1 MLYVVLTGCFFASNA
16 QEAVPFTPR
25 LDGGSI
31 EIKGNI
37 IFAGNNI
44 LNRATE
50 TDPSLANSPY
60 NGTENNNNLW
70 MEYIDIDSDSSTFSS
85 SSAALNID
93 DPSCSQ
99 IRYAG
104 LYWAGTYPNERSTD
118 ANASFSGTSRIE
130 DWFNIKFKIPGGS
143 YVDLTADTAADP
155 IGNEDDIIFDG
166 YDYNDIN
173 NSFKDSPYIC
183 YKNVTDIVRSNA
195 NPIGEYTVANVRA
208 TRGTRNGSSSAGWV
222 MVVIYENPNETG
234 KFISTFDGYAG
245 LSGSVGT
252 VDVAVNGF
260 KTLPTGFP
268 VNARIGVG
276 ALEGDR
282 SITNDRFKIKANL
295 NTTFT
300 DLSTTNLNPA
310 NNFFNSTISINDAQV
325 PDRTPYGTNTLGLD
339 LDVFDLSNPNNA
351 VLPNDETGATLQF
364 TSTGDG
370 YGSFLA
376 TFLVE
381 QIEPN
386 IVLEKRVEDIGGND
400 ITGMGVNLG
409 QTLDYVL
416 SFQNLGNDD
425 TVDYTIRDVL
435 PINVTLDEA
444 NLVLPTGVT
453 YTYDEPSRTV
463 VFTIPDNLVN
473 KQDPIYTIRMRVKV
487 AENCFDFVDAC
498 TDLIQNLA
506 YSTYSGAINSNIITD
521 DPSVSDFD
529 NCGFVVPGA
538 TNFLLDDLADCN
550 FTRSVELCGTSVLL
564 NAGDNFDD
572 YIWVRD
578 DNNNNV
584 IDSTD
589 TVLNDGDPDND
600 PSTILVNGE
609 GTYIV
614 DKIVAD
620 PCKGFKEII
629 NVVQYGSGTI
639 TNPIIEYYNT
649 VNNDADPSN
658 DLFGE
663 IVQCSIDN
671 ALLPKLFLCGISDS
685 RLLQVNIL
693 DAQSIVWEKLDEA
706 SCSPSGDD
714 CANKNLTCTWN
725 QVGSGNNYTL
735 NSPGKYRLFVNYQ
748 NGCSNRF
755 YFNAFQNDLDIQY
768 NKKDIICTSPGNI
781 TITNLG
787 NGYGYQLVD
796 AISGTVITP
805 FSSNNGPSFDF
816 NPGENGGYRV
826 EVVQLDNSSVP
837 IEGACIFSTPDIGIL
852 ERNVNYS
859 ISAALNSCTGFG
871 SINIQINNAEP
882 NYEYE
887 IRLDDGSNG
896 GLGTLLDSET
906 AQPNNNFTFNDLNPG
921 DYIAVAR
928 TDDGCSYSER
938 VSIIAGDLYLN
949 ARISQHITCKEG
961 NIIMASGGGKTPHT
975 YAIWSFVDD
984 DGATVISYP
993 TVNDIPASAYQTSQI
1008 FDIYDPGDY
1017 TFAVIDRF
1025 NCVSISNTV
1034 TIEFRPAAEYNATS
1048 VIDVLCFGDST
1059 GAIAFN
1065 LVNDNG
1071 YQLTYYLYEAS
1082 TFDEQ
1087 NYEYINA
1094 LATNASGYFPG
1105 LPAGDYA
1112 VVINQRK
1119 GSASCDYFEYHTIST
1134 PANALFGNAV
1144 LIQGYTCT
1152 QDGIIEA
1159 QNVSGGTAPY
1169 EYSIDGVNF
1178 FSGLGAERFTGLID
1192 GTYNVTIRDANGC
1205 TFVTNEIIID
1215 PRVEPS
1221 DLTFSA
1227 TQPVC
1232 TELTSEVTVTVVDG
1246 TAPFTYEIIAPVADA
1261 VMNGTSNTFSSL
1273 DPGTYT
1279 FRVSDAKGCVI
1290 QEDFTIAAVNRIA
1303 IAGQLN
1309 NNVTCF
1315 GLSDGAITFNVSGF
1329 ATSYDYTVTGPT
1341 TFSGTTETA
1350 NKLPFTGLSEGTYSI
1365 EVTDNSTNCTAT
1377 ENITVTAP
1385 PSALIISDLQITDL
1399 SCSASGTVPGDVTV
1413 IATGGWGGFEYVLE
1427 SPTGVIIGPQ
1437 GNNSFTAL
1445 TETSDYSISVID
1457 AGGCVITQTFS
1468 LTPAVTPVL
1477 EVTANDICYDSTT
1490 GLVLTASV
1498 TSGGS
1503 APFQYRLNSGAYQ
1516 SNTSFT
1522 GLGPGSYTVE
1532 VIDSKNCTSAAS
1544 IEVFPT
1550 LTASSS
1556 LIKGL
1561 DCTSGSPDA
1570 EIEISISG
1578 GSTNYTYEVFLDG
1591 NSVQTSTSVTSNP
1604 FFYITSIAGT
1614 YTFNITDDSGCLVNT
1629 TETVDPYV
1637 PPTITLAQTSEIL
1650 CNGEDGATIQI
1661 NIDGTTGLPPYTIA
1675 VENITTGTVY
1685 GTQTSGLPA
1694 GVYEVTVTDAKSC
1707 SNTETIVINEPDPIN
1722 YDIVVMPITCDPAN
1736 GTDPGSITVANLSG
1750 GTNEYTYHLSGNNSY
1765 SDSYATT
1772 AGGEDHTFT
1781 ILEFGIY
1788 EVDVVDANGCSVKT
1802 TNIIASPPE
1811 DLDIDVSTATVD
1823 CSLGGTA
1830 IITVNTALGSSNYE
1844 FAILETYSIP
1854 YVDDP
1859 INDYQPAD
1867 SSGGNTATFDGL
1879 IPGITYSFVVHDL
1892 TTNCYYFET
1901 ADMPIDSPSDLTTS
1915 LDAVNN
1921 VTCTGNADGSVS
1933 FSFDNYAT
1941 DATSVK
1947 YEIFN
1952 FQSNATT
1959 GITDSEAVNPPSIGT
1974 VVQVTNVGPL
1984 APGVYYILFN
1994 EIGGT
1999 FDGCSVGS
2007 EVFTISEST
2016 NTLQVTATLDTND
2029 NCNLNASQVS
2039 AIGQFGT
2046 PPYEYQITLAT
2057 VAAPTLMT
2065 WAGSSTNVFNV
2076 EGGDYIVYIKD
2087 ANNCIQQDN
2096 VLVPTDSSPEISLSI
2111 NNQCSGSE
2119 GNYAMDITLTAE
2131 GIAPYSIRVDNGALR
2146 AATGLNALGNT
2157 ITISG
2162 LNSGSHSIE
2171 ILDSNGCGE
2180 IKGIA
2185 IAPELE
2191 ATAIVLTQPTCTTND
2206 GVIGFTITGG
2216 SGSYLTELLQS
2227 DLTPTSISPSGNQFV
2242 GVPFGDYVVRVTD
2255 ASLATPNCFVDLP
2268 ISLEEPTPVTL
2279 LDTEW
2284 TNVSCAGAS
2293 DGSIIIN
2300 MEPSSIG
2307 VNDNPP
2313 YTFEITDGTS
2323 TFTQGTKL
2331 FTGLSAGV
2339 WDITVTSNRNCLAV
2353 DQVTIGEPLALDA
2366 AITNVIPFACDMNN
2380 AQQSAVIEV
2389 TITAGTGTPNYFFNV
2404 NGGSFLPTGGSV
2416 FTYNAWS
2423 AGNYDIIIRDAN
2435 GCLFALPT
2443 QVIDPLNT
2451 FTAAVTEISA
2461 ISCNSPEEV
2470 MVSVTDDGSPH
2481 NYSFEL
2487 LPLGNSN
2494 GVPGLTTA
2502 TTAVFYLSVV
2512 GNYTFRVT
2520 DLDTGCYVDTQAHP
2534 IDPYDLIDVV
2544 ATATSPVTCFG
2555 DGNGTLEINITEYSG
2570 TFNYEVF
2577 TQAGAIV
2584 QAGLGNT
2591 STIPF
2596 TITGLSGGNYYVRVT
2611 ETAIP
2616 LCSEDSNIVTII
2628 SPNMPLTTV
2637 INPLAEAEC
2646 TNGQGEILVDPSGGY
2661 APYDIV
2667 LNNTTTGQVSN
2678 AFDVQAMVFT
2688 GLSAGN
2694 FNIQITDNIGCVI
2707 SDTEVLVPATP
2718 IVANAIPL
2726 VTTLDCFGDDNA
2738 TVTAIVTGGG
2748 SGAYEYQLNY
2758 YDETGAVI
2766 EFTSGEQTSDTFTG
2780 LGAGIYSITVTD
2792 GWNCDVETNQ
2802 VSITQPARVFASLV
2816 RTDPLTCATGA
2827 EFELTATGGSG
2838 TYEYSTDN
2846 LTFLP
2851 MTINP
2856 LGLPETGIFPAG
2868 TYRYYVRDALN
2879 GCKAVVSNAITEN
2892 PIVPLSL
2899 IVDNSAAFINCTG
2912 EGTAVIYAQ
2921 ADGGLGN
2928 YQYELFTDSTLALAT
2943 RIAGPQPN
2951 GVFSNLTAGTYYVS
2965 VTSEDCTTLP
2975 EEVVIVEPIPL
2986 SYTEDIVN
2994 ITCAGEDNGRITVT
3008 LSGGAGG
3015 YIYSIS
3021 PNLDKFDT
3029 INTFTDL
3036 APGDYAVIAQDQN
3049 GCFEYL
3055 EYNISEPAII
3065 EVSATITPEIC
3076 IGSEDGSITL
3086 DIQGG
3091 TAPYSTA
3098 LNSND
3103 DTDFVQD
3110 RVDFNNLA
3118 TDSYLIFIRDANGCE
3133 TNIVLD
3139 IERGVNLSAT
3149 VEPVYGCTGNMP
3161 NNYVNVVLED
3171 PSVSGDVMYAL
3182 DSTDQTAMQ
3191 LGSNFSDITPGS
3203 HYITIA
3209 HANGCFETVD
3219 FDIIGYEPLILTL
3232 DQTPNEIIAIAEGG
3246 RLEYTFYFNG
3256 FDNGTDNTF
3265 SIRETGTYEVRV
3277 VDENG
3282 CEAVASIY
3290 MEFIDIEMPNFF
3302 TPDGDN
3308 MNDSWRPR
3316 NGEYFPNLEVLIYDR
3331 YGRVVARLSNIEG
3344 WDGTYD
3350 GKEVPTGDY
3359 WYVVNF
3365 NEDNMKEFVGH
3376 FTLYR

>member
-1 MLYVVLTGCFFASNA
+1 MLYVLLTGCFFASNA

-25 LDGGSI
+25 LDGGSL
-31 EIKGNI
+31 EIRGNI

-44 LNRATE
+44 LNRASQA
-50 TDPSLANSPY
+50 DPGEANIAY
-60 NGTENNNNLW
+60 NGTQNNNSLW
-70 MEYIDIDSDSSTFSS
+70 MEYIDIDGDSSTFSS
-85 SSAALNID
+85 SSAALNLA

-99 IRYAG
+99 VRYAG
-104 LYWAGTYPNERSTD
+104 LYWAATYPNERSTD
-118 ANASFSGTSRIE
+118 SSAPFNGTPRIE
-130 DWFNIKFKIPGGS
+130 DWFTIKFKIPGGS
-143 YVDLTADTAADP
+143 YVELTADTTADP
-155 IGNEDDIIFDG
+155 IGDEDDIIFDG

-183 YKNVTDIVRSNA
+183 YKNITDIVRSNT
-195 NPIGEYTVANVRA
+195 NPIGEYTVANIRA
-208 TRGTRNGSSSAGWV
+208 TKGTRNGSSSAGWV

-245 LSGSVGT
+245 MSGSVGT
-252 VDVAVNGF
+252 VNVAVNGF

-282 SITNDRFKIKANL
+282 SITNDRFKIKANM
-295 NTTFT
+295 NATFT

-310 NNFFNSTISINDAQV
+310 NNFFNSTISINDGQV
-325 PDRTPYGTNTLGLD
+325 IDRTPYGTNTLGLD

-351 VLPNDETGATLQF
+351 ILPNDETGATLQF
-364 TSTGDG
+364 TSSGDG

-425 TVDYTIRDVL
+425 TVNYTIRDVL

-453 YTYDEPSRTV
+453 YTYDAPSRTV
-463 VFTIPDNLVN
+463 IFTISDNLVN

-506 YSTYSGAINSNIITD
+506 YSTYAGAINSNIITD

-529 NCGFVVPGA
+529 NCGFVLPGA

-550 FTRSVELCGTSVLL
+550 FTRSVELCGTNVLL
-564 NAGDNFDD
+564 NAGDHFDD

-600 PSTILVNGE
+600 SSTILVNGE

-693 DAQSIVWEKLDEA
+693 DAQSIVWQKLDEA

-796 AISGTVITP
+796 AISGTVIIP

-837 IEGACIFSTPDIGIL
+837 IAGACIFSTPDIGIL

-921 DYIAVAR
+921 NYIAIAR
-928 TDDGCSYSER
+928 TDDGCSYSEQ
-938 VSIIAGDLYLN
+938 VSIVEDNLYLI
-949 ARISQHITCKEG
+949 ARVSQHITCKEG
-961 NIIMASGGGKTPHT
+961 NILMDSGGGKTPHT

-984 DGATVISYP
+984 DGAAVISYP
-993 TVNDIPASAYQTSQI
+993 SVNDIPASSYQTSQI
-1008 FDIYDPGDY
+1008 FDILNPGDY

-1025 NCVSISNTV
+1025 NCVSISNMV

-1048 VIDVLCFGDST
+1048 VTNVLCFGDST
-1059 GAIAFN
+1059 GSIEFN
-1065 LVNDNG
+1065 LVNSNG
-1071 YQLTYYLYEAS
+1071 YQLTYYLFDAA

-1094 LATNASGYFPG
+1094 LATNTSGYFPG

-1112 VVINQRK
+1112 IVINQRK

-1178 FSGLGAERFTGLID
+1178 FSGPGAERFTGLID
-1192 GTYNVTIRDANGC
+1192 GTYTVTIRDANGC
-1205 TFVTNEIIID
+1205 TFATDDVTID
-1215 PRVEPS
+1215 PRIEPS
-1221 DLTFSA
+1221 DLTFNA

-1232 TELTSEVTVTVVDG
+1232 PALTSEVTVTVVDG
-1246 TAPFTYEIIAPVADA
+1246 TAPFNYEIIAPLANAID
-1261 VMNGTSNTFSSL
+1261 NGTSNTFSSL
-1273 DPGTYT
+1273 EPGTYT
-1279 FRVSDAKGCVI
+1279 FRVSDAKGCSI

-1303 IAGQLN
+1303 AVGKIN

-1315 GLSDGAITFNVSGF
+1315 GISDGAVTFNVSGF
-1329 ATSYDYTVTGPT
+1329 TTSYDYTVTGPS
-1341 TFSGTTETA
+1341 TFSGTAVTA
-1350 NKLPFTGLSEGTYSI
+1350 NTLALTGLGEGTYSI
-1365 EVTDNSTNCTAT
+1365 EVTDNTTNCTAT
-1377 ENITVTAP
+1377 ENIAVTAP
-1385 PSALIISDLQITDL
+1385 LSELIISDLDSTDL
-1399 SCSASGTVPGDVTV
+1399 SCSPSGTVPGAVTV
-1413 IATGGWGGFEYVLE
+1413 TATGGWGGFEYVLE
-1427 SPTGVIIGPQ
+1427 SPTGAITGPQ
-1437 GNNSFTAL
+1437 GNNSFTGL
-1445 TETSDYSISVID
+1445 TDTGNYSINVID
-1457 AGGCVITQTFS
+1457 AGGCEITQTFS
-1468 LTPAVTPVL
+1468 LTPAEAPVL
-1477 EVTANDICYDSTT
+1477 EVTANNICYDSTT
-1490 GLVLTASV
+1490 GLVLTANV

-1503 APFQYRLNSGAYQ
+1503 VPFQYRLNGGDYQ

-1522 GLGPGSYTVE
+1522 GLGPGSHTVE

-1550 LTASSS
+1550 LIASSS

-1570 EIEISISG
+1570 EIEISIAG

-1591 NSVQTSTSVTSNP
+1591 NLVQASTIVPSIPFSYVTP
-1604 FFYITSIAGT
+1604 TAGI
-1614 YTFNITDDSGCLVNT
+1614 YTFSITDDSACSVNT
-1629 TETVDPYV
+1629 TETVDLYV
-1637 PPTITLAQTSEIL
+1637 PPTFTLVQTTEIL
-1650 CNGEDGATIQI
+1650 CHGDDGATIQV
-1661 NIDGTTGLPPYTIA
+1661 NIDGTTGLPPYTVS
-1675 VENITTGTVY
+1675 VENITTATAY
-1685 GTQTSGLPA
+1685 DTQTSGLPA
-1694 GVYEVTVTDAKSC
+1694 GIYEVTVTDAQSC
-1707 SNTETIVINEPDPIN
+1707 SGTETIVINEPDPIY
-1722 YDIVVMPITCDPAN
+1722 YDIIVMPITCDPAN
-1736 GTDPGSITVANLSG
+1736 GTDPGSISVTNLSG
-1750 GTNEYTYHLSGNNSY
+1750 GTNEYNYYLTGNNGHTDFY
-1765 SDSYATT
+1765 PTT
-1772 AGGEDHTFT
+1772 SGGEDYTFT

-1802 TNIIASPPE
+1802 INIIASPPE
-1811 DLDIDVSTATVD
+1811 DLNIDVTTTTVD

-1830 IITVNTALGSSNYE
+1830 IITVNSTVGSGNYE
-1844 FAILETYSIP
+1844 FAILENYLVP

-1859 INDYQPAD
+1859 VNDYQSAD
-1867 SSGGNTATFDGL
+1867 SPGGNTATFDGL
-1879 IPGITYSFVVHDL
+1879 IPGITYTFVVHDL
-1892 TTNCYYFET
+1892 TNNCYYFEM
-1901 ADMPIDSPSDLTTS
+1901 ADTPIDSPSNLTTS
-1915 LDAVNN
+1915 LDTVNN
-1921 VTCTGNADGSVS
+1921 VTCTGNADGGVS
-1933 FSFDNYAT
+1933 FSFDNYAADT
-1941 DATSVK
+1941 TSVN

-1959 GITDSEAVNPPSIGT
+1959 GITGSEAVNPPSIGT
-1974 VVQVTNVGPL
+1974 VVSVTNVGPL

-2046 PPYEYQITLAT
+2046 PPYEYQIALAT

-2191 ATAIVLTQPTCTTND
+2191 ATAIVLTQPTCTTDD

-2255 ASLATPNCFVDLP
+2255 ASLATPNCFIDVP

-2293 DGSIIIN
+2293 DGSITIK
-2300 MEPSSIG
+2300 MEPSSAG
-2307 VNDNPP
+2307 VNDNPL
-2313 YTFEITDGTS
+2313 YTFQITNGTL
-2323 TFTQGTKL
+2323 TFTQSIKL
-2331 FTGLSAGV
+2331 FTGLSEGV
-2339 WDITVTSNRNCLAV
+2339 WNITVTSNRNCTAM
-2353 DQVTIGEPLALDA
+2353 DQVTIGEPTALDA
-2366 AITNVIPFACDMNN
+2366 AITKVIPFACDMNN

-2389 TITAGTGTPNYFFNV
+2389 TITAGTGTPNYFFSV
-2404 NGGSFLPTGGSV
+2404 NGSSFLPTGGSV

-2443 QVIDPLNT
+2443 QLIDPINT
-2451 FTAAVTEISA
+2451 FTAAVTKTSA
-2461 ISCNSPEEV
+2461 ISCAGPEEV
-2470 MVSVTDDGSPH
+2470 LITVTDDGNPH

-2494 GVPGLTTA
+2494 GTPGPMTGTTA
-2502 TTAVFYLSVV
+2502 TFYLSAV

-2520 DLDTGCYVDTQAHP
+2520 DLDTGCYVDTLAHS
-2534 IDPYDLIDVV
+2534 IAPYDLIDVV
-2544 ATATSPVTCFG
+2544 AIATSPVTCYG
-2555 DGNGTLEINITEYSG
+2555 DGNGTLEINIIGYSG
-2570 TFNYEVF
+2570 AYEYEVF
-2577 TQAGAIV
+2577 TQAGVSV
-2584 QAGLGNT
+2584 QSGPATTNPL
-2591 STIPF
+2591 S
-2596 TITGLSGGNYYVRVT
+2596 ITGLSGGNYYVRVT
-2611 ETAIP
+2611 ETELP
-2616 LCSEDSNIVTII
+2616 LCSEDSNIITIS
-2628 SPNMPLTTV
+2628 SPNIPLTAFV
-2637 INPLAEAEC
+2637 NPLAEAEC
-2646 TNGQGEILVDPSGGY
+2646 TNGQGEMLVDPIGGY

-2667 LNNTTTGQVSN
+2667 LTNTITGQVY
-2678 AFDVQAMVFT
+2678 AALDVQVMVFT

-2694 FNIQITDNIGCVI
+2694 FGIQITDNSGCVFI
-2707 SDTEVLVPATP
+2707 ATEALVPATP

-2726 VTTLDCFGDDNA
+2726 VTTLDCFGDNDA
-2738 TVTAIVTGGG
+2738 TITAIVTGGG
-2748 SGAYEYQLNY
+2748 SGNYEYKLNY
-2758 YDETGAVI
+2758 YDAAGAVI
-2766 EFTSGEQTSDTFTG
+2766 EFTSGEQISETFTG

-2792 GWNCDVETNQ
+2792 EWNCDVETNP
-2802 VSITQPARVFASLV
+2802 VAITQPARVFASLV

-2838 TYEYSTDN
+2838 TYAYSTDN
-2846 LTFLP
+2846 VNFLP
-2851 MTINP
+2851 MMGNSI
-2856 LGLPETGIFPAG
+2856 GLPLTGILGAG
-2868 TYRYYVRDALN
+2868 TYQYYVRDAIN
-2879 GCKAVVSNAITEN
+2879 GCEAVASNAITEN
-2892 PIVPLSL
+2892 PIIPLTLS
-2899 IVDNSAAFINCTG
+2899 VDNTAAFINCTG
-2912 EGTAVIYAQ
+2912 ESTAIIYAA

-2928 YQYELFTDSTLALAT
+2928 YQYELYSNSVTIGN
-2943 RIAGPQPN
+2943 RIAGPQPL
-2951 GVFSNLTAGTYYVS
+2951 GQFSGLTAGTYWVN
-2965 VTSEDCTTLP
+2965 VVSEDCTTAP
-2975 EEVVIVEPIPL
+2975 EQVIIMEPIPL
-2986 SYTEDIVN
+2986 TYTDHIVDVS
-2994 ITCAGEDNGRITVT
+2994 CFGEENGSITVT
-3008 LSGGAGG
+3008 LAGGAGS

-3021 PNLDKFDT
+3021 PDLDKFDT

-3036 APGDYAVIAQDQN
+3036 APGDYAVIAQDGN

-3055 EYNISEPAII
+3055 EYTISEPTII
-3065 EVSATITPEIC
+3065 DVSATITPEIC
-3076 IGSEDGSITL
+3076 VGSEDGSISL
-3086 DIQGG
+3086 IIAGG
-3091 TAPYSTA
+3091 TAPYRTA
-3098 LNSND
+3098 MNSNSD
-3103 DTDFVQD
+3103 ADFVLD
-3110 RVDFNNLA
+3110 RVDFNNLTA
-3118 TDSYLIFIRDANGCE
+3118 GTYLIFIRDANGCE
-3133 TNIVLD
+3133 TNVVLD

-3149 VEPVYGCTGNMP
+3149 VEPVYECTGDTP

-3171 PSVSGDVMYAL
+3171 ISVSGDVMYAL

-3191 LGSNFSDITPGS
+3191 LDPNFSNIYPGS

-3209 HANGCFETVD
+3209 HANGCVETVD

-3232 DQTPNEIIAIAEGG
+3232 EQTPNEIIAIAEGG

-3256 FDNGTDNTF
+3256 FDNGTDNTY

-3316 NGEYFPNLEVLIYDR
+3316 NAEYFPNLEVLIYDR
-3331 YGRVVARLSNIEG
+3331 YGRVVARLSNIQG
-3344 WDGTYD
+3344 WNGTYD